1 MSDEWRV
8 SVINREFLLCG
19 SYPPLF
25 YVPAEIQVSGPRELI
40 GVSKIIQK
48 SGFIMKN
55 LVGESFIWCVW
66 ITFGTTVVTCYN
78 K

>member
-8 SVINREFLLCG
+8 SVINREFLLCS

-25 YVPAEIQVSGPRELI
+25 YVPTEIQVSDPRQLI
-40 GVSKIIQK
+40 GVAKIIQK

-55 LVGESFIWCVW
+55 LVGVSLSFSAC
-66 ITFGTTVVTCYN
+66 G
-78 K
+78 